1 MPTFRTER
9 QVTMPNAVAKAPRP
23 RWRHCWTFSSAPAGA
38 HSIESA
44 AGTILHRRRF
54 HRVETEEGSAKIV
67 TEVLIAKAFDEAG
80 DGVTHVVTSDH
91 APHSCMRRLATQSAL
106 VCRRLHEVAM
116 PTGSLEPPPK
126 AVAGAQAAHEA
137 EAAALALAVL
147 VRLTAHA
154 GAAA

>member
-1 MPTFRTER
+1 M
-9 QVTMPNAVAKAPRP
+9 
-23 RWRHCWTFSSAPAGA
+23 
-38 HSIESA
+38 
-44 AGTILHRRRF
+44 
-54 HRVETEEGSAKIV
+54 ETEEGSAKIAM
-67 TEVLIAKAFDEAG
+67 EVLIAKAFDEAG
-80 DGVTHVVTSDH
+80 DGGVTSDH
-91 APHSCMRRLATQSAL
+91 APHSCVRRLATESAL

-116 PTGSLEPPPK
+116 PTGSLEPPPE